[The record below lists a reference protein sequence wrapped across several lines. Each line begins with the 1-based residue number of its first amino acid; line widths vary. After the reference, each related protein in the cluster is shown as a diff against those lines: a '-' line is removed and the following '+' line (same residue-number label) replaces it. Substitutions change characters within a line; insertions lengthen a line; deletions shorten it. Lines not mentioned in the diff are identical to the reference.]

1 MLTRRRFLKA
11 AGTATIM
18 GGTVRLVRPR
28 PAAAQVPTR
37 PFVIQEDRFGRIFPN
52 LPPFDAHITPDRRE
66 AFTAALRDI
75 GRPGGLLDAHDDLS
89 QGPVKLITEP
99 DLSLNNPNN
108 PTMTAGATFM
118 GQFMDHDMTF
128 DLSSRLNVPT
138 DPATSANSRTPAFD
152 LDSVYGAG
160 PTTDPQ
166 FYESRGASGT
176 ATRFRVESG
185 GLFED
190 VPRDSSRSAI
200 VSDPRNDENIVISG
214 LQAAFLLFHNRVVDV
229 INTQTPSESADEVF
243 RQARQLT
250 TWHYQWMVV
259 HEFLPKFV
267 GQTMVDDIMR
277 SGRKFYTPPVA
288 QIPVEFQGAA
298 YRFGHS
304 IVRPSYR
311 ANLAGD
317 KGQPFFALT
326 FDGTQAGKLDPDDL
340 RGGCRARR
348 RFVGWQ
354 TFFDFGSVPR
364 PAGQGG
370 GFLRDDVRPNKLI
383 DTHISSPLFDLPIGT
398 IASGQPPT
406 SLPERNLLRQVTWG
420 LPSGQSIAQVT
431 RVPMLS
437 KRDLEALKHYRL
449 GLDESTPLWLY
460 ILKEAEIMAGG
471 LHLGPVG
478 GRIVGE
484 VILGLIQLDGDSY
497 ASSRGWRP
505 TLPTISGQITG
516 DFRMIDFLAFARVD
530 PTSRG
535 Q

>member
-1 MLTRRRFLKA
+1 MITRRRFLKV
-11 AGTATIM
+11 AGTAAITA
-18 GGTVRLVRPR
+18 GTARLL
-28 PAAAQVPTR
+28 PAASASAQGGSR
-37 PFVIQEDRFGRIFPN
+37 PFVIKEDRFGRIFPN
-52 LPPFDAHITPDRRE
+52 LPPFDAHITQDQRD

-75 GRPGGLLDAHDDLS
+75 GRPGGMLDAHDDLS
-89 QGPVKLITEP
+89 QGPVKLITEL
-99 DLSLNNPNN
+99 DLSANNPNN

-128 DLSSRLNVPT
+128 DLSSRLNVRT

-160 PTTDPQ
+160 PGIDTQLYAT
-166 FYESRGASGT
+166 GKSGN
-176 ATRFRVESG
+176 ATKFKVESG

-190 VPRDSSRSAI
+190 VPRNRDRSAI

-214 LQAAFLLFHNRVVDV
+214 LQAAFLLFHNRAVDFV
-229 INTQTPSESADEVF
+229 NAENPNKPADEVF
-243 RQARQLT
+243 RAARQLT

-267 GQTMVDDIMR
+267 GQAMVDDIVR
-277 SGRKFYTPPVA
+277 NGRKFYTPSVP

-304 IVRPSYR
+304 LVRPSYR

-317 KGQPFFALT
+317 RGQAFFALT
-326 FDGTQAGKLDPDDL
+326 FDGNEAGKLDPDDL
-340 RGGCRARR
+340 RGGCRAPR

-354 TFFDFGSVPR
+354 TFFDFGSIPR
-364 PAGQGG
+364 PGSAGGVLG
-370 GFLRDDVRPNKLI
+370 DDARPNKLI
-383 DTHISSPLFDLPIGT
+383 DTHISTPLFDLPIGT

-420 LPSGQSIAQVT
+420 LPSGQSIAQVM

-437 KRDLEALKHYRL
+437 KRDLEGLKDYRL

-460 ILKEAEIMAGG
+460 ILKEAEVMAGG

-484 VILGLIQLDGDSY
+484 VILGLIQLDHESY
-497 ASSRGWRP
+497 AASPRWQP
-505 TLPTISGQITG
+505 TLPTISGQITS
-516 DFRMIDFLAFARVD
+516 DFRMIDFLAFAKVD

>member
-11 AGTATIM
+11 FGTAAVTAGTT
-18 GGTVRLVRPR
+18 RFL
-28 PAAAQVPTR
+28 PARAAEAQVNTR
-37 PFVIQEDRFGRIFPN
+37 PFVIKEDRFGRIFPN
-52 LPPFDAHITPDRRE
+52 LPPFDSHITADKRD

-75 GRPGGLLDAHDDLS
+75 GRPGGMLDAHDDLK
-89 QGPVKLITEP
+89 QGPVLLITDP
-99 DLSLNNPNN
+99 SLNVNNPNN

-138 DPATSANSRTPAFD
+138 DPAASANSRTPALD

-160 PTTDPQ
+160 PGADPE
-166 FYESRGASGT
+166 FYEVSGKSGQ
-176 ATRFRVESG
+176 ATKFKVESG

-190 VPRDSSRSAI
+190 LPRKADRSAI
-200 VSDPRNDENIVISG
+200 ISDPRNDENIIISG
-214 LQAAFLLFHNRVVDV
+214 LQAAFLRFHNQAVDL
-229 INTQTPSESADEVF
+229 INKQTPSASSDEVF
-243 RQARQLT
+243 RHARELT

-267 GQTMVDDIMR
+267 GQAMVDDIIR
-277 SGRKFYTPPVA
+277 NGRKFYTPPVA

-304 IVRPSYR
+304 MVRPSYR
-311 ANLAGD
+311 ANLG
-317 KGQPFFALT
+317 GQNGGPFFALT
-326 FDGTQAGKLDPDDL
+326 FDGTQAGKVDPDDL
-340 RGGCRARR
+340 RGGCRAPR

-354 TFFDFGSVPR
+354 TFFDFGGIPR
-364 PAGQGG
+364 PGGQPGV
-370 GFLRDDVRPNKLI
+370 LRDDARPNKLI
-383 DTHISSPLFDLPIGT
+383 DTHISTPLFDLPIGT

-420 LPSGQSIAQVT
+420 LPSGQSIAQFM

-437 KRDLEALKHYRL
+437 KRDLQALRDYHL

-460 ILKEAEIMAGG
+460 ILKEAEVMAGG
-471 LHLGPVG
+471 LNLGPVG

-484 VILGLIQLDGDSY
+484 VILGLIQLDPDSY
-497 ASSRGWRP
+497 VSSQGWRP
-505 TLPTISGQITG
+505 TLPTITGQVTG
-516 DFRMIDFLAFARVD
+516 DFRMIDFLAFAKVD